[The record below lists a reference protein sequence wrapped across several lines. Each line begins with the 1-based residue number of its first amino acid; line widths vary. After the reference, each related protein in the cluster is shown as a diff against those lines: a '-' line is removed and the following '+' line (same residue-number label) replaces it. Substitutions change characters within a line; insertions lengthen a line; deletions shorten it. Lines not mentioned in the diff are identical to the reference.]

1 MSDESVVA
9 LASNESADEVSESER
24 ASINI
29 QRHLKPA
36 AHVAMAA
43 VRMEHLAEFENV
55 QLELPGLGD
64 DAAPVG
70 FDHTKEAPSTPRR
83 RDGGER
89 DDPSFFTRR
98 QPSVLA
104 NIETIT
110 LGDDI

>member
-1 MSDESVVA
+1 MSDEAVVP
-9 LASNESADEVSESER
+9 LGSSESTDEISESER
-24 ASINI
+24 ANINI

-36 AHVAMAA
+36 AHAA
-43 VRMEHLAEFENV
+43 VAAIRMEHLAEFESV

-64 DAAPVG
+64 DAAPAG
-70 FDHTKEAPSTPRR
+70 FDHTRESHEQ
-83 RDGGER
+83 DGGER

>member
-1 MSDESVVA
+1 MVI
-9 LASNESADEVSESER
+9 LASNESADEISESER

-36 AHVAMAA
+36 AHAAMAA
-43 VRMEHLAEFENV
+43 IRMEHLAEFENV
-55 QLELPGLGD
+55 QLELPGLSPRRR
-64 DAAPVG
+64 APVG
-70 FDHTKEAPSTPRR
+70 FDHTKEALKTPRR
-83 RDGGER
+83 QDGGER
-89 DDPSFFTRR
+89 EDPSFFTRR